1 MQRSLSP
8 QPDDSTVDQRPQDRR
23 VGDEKL
29 AILRF
34 DVGALDQ
41 LWYAKMP
48 RRTGRAR
55 QMRGMLLRDEV
66 RARPALPFEGGGLAG
81 KRAFVIPHLVSHR
94 RDVQRHHGLVESG
107 RSLSTN
113 CSRTSIACWCSPA
126 STRSEA

>member
-66 RARPALPFEGGGLAG
+66 RARPALPFEGGGVAG
-81 KRAFVIPHLVSHR
+81 KRAFVIPIL
-94 RDVQRHHGLVESG
+94 
-107 RSLSTN
+107 
-113 CSRTSIACWCSPA
+113 SRTVAMFSDITALSSPA
-126 STRSEA
+126 GSCPRGA